1 MCKKQI
7 LIVDDDKI
15 IIDIFTAVLENFEYC
30 VTSSHSTTAALQYFS
45 KNYNSIGCVITDFH
59 MPKKNGFEFAKEIQ
73 SVDVA
78 TPIILC
84 TGGYIEE
91 EYNHNIF
98 NVILRKPVGAFDL
111 LSAVQFCYKV

>member
-1 MCKKQI
+1 MLL
-7 LIVDDDKI
+7 LIFI
-15 IIDIFTAVLENFEYC
+15 C
-30 VTSSHSTTAALQYFS
+30 Q
-45 KNYNSIGCVITDFH
+45 
-59 MPKKNGFEFAKEIQ
+59 KKNGFEFAKEIQ

-84 TGGYIEE
+84 TGGRIEE

-98 NVILRKPVGAFDL
+98 NIILRKPVGVFEL